1 MYIQVGAWYNGRK
14 KKYFLTTSR
23 PPPKIPQPRAP
34 LLFSQ
39 QLLYLAKNIN
49 FCQSFFFQW
58 SRVKKQRKHYKEH
71 EKMHYYYY
79 FYYYYSKNYP
89 SFNISTSFFF
99 VIPWPQI
106 SRIYQPKSRLVI
118 RFGYYPNNHLSLIRI
133 RVKKSGFSMIYFTIP
148 GPVSKSNS
156 E

>member
-14 KKYFLTTSR
+14 KNIFWLH
-23 PPPKIPQPRAP
+23 PGPPKNTPAARP
-34 LLFSQ
+34 LTFLSAIAILGKKY
-39 QLLYLAKNIN
+39 QLLPE
-49 FCQSFFFQW
+49 FFFQW

-79 FYYYYSKNYP
+79 FYYYSKKLP
-89 SFNISTSFFF
+89 FLQHLNIIFF

-133 RVKKSGFSMIYFTIP
+133 RVKKSGFSMIYYYPRPCFE
-148 GPVSKSNS
+148 K
-156 E
+156 